1 MWANYS
7 VFMPTTTHRAATVVI
22 RTTVATPKTTVLL
35 VVAIVDAWGV
45 ETVKGVPTFA
55 VWWVATVVIVA
66 TSVVL
71 GIRAVVVVATVV
83 DLGLGKSMNT
93 FRHNQKRI
101 LDNKQKKPRMR
112 EIFNSRKGRPIN
124 MNLKRMSD
132 RNNSH
137 IASCQC
143 IYYYIL
149 GYRPFF
155 FDYHWCN

>member
-1 MWANYS
+1 LSIRSCSDIIKSNHAS
-7 VFMPTTTHRAATVVI
+7 TIATTK
-22 RTTVATPKTTVLL
+22 RTITTRSTTRHTI
-35 VVAIVDAWGV
+35 API
-45 ETVKGVPTFA
+45 
-55 VWWVATVVIVA
+55 
-66 TSVVL
+66 
-71 GIRAVVVVATVV
+71 
-83 DLGLGKSMNT
+83 KSMNT

-132 RNNSH
+132 RNKLAYFRHSKDLRKEIAFLLDLIMSEHDNRLVCSSSH

-155 FDYHWCN
+155 FDYHWCD